1 MNMIRTIAG
10 GATTD
15 IAIMIFA
22 LLNGG
27 DVGIRE
33 GLLRSSTLCLFL
45 LQGLLLL
52 NRARSLPTLYR
63 CCSHTLHRLI
73 ACTRGS

>member
-1 MNMIRTIAG
+1 MNMIRTIVG

-15 IAIMIFA
+15 IAIMVFA
-22 LLNGG
+22 LLNDG

-33 GLLRSSTLCLFL
+33 GLLRSSTLRLFL

-52 NRARSLPTLYR
+52 NRARSLPTLYH
-63 CCSHTLHRLI
+63 CCSQTLRRLI
-73 ACTRGS
+73 ACIRGS